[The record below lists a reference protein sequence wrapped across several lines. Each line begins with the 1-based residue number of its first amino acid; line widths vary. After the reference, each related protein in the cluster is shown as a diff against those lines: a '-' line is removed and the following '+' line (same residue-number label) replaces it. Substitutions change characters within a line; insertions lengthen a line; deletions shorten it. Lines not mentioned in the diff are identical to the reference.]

1 MYCYYIYFYQAST
14 TTTYIAAVAIPRNAL
29 TDKVRAKNP
38 TSTPT
43 PTATTTSTTT
53 PTTTPSASQ
62 VNTIN
67 DDSDDS
73 SVVFIGSN
81 PSPHSAQ
88 PTTVVVNRTSSTKAL
103 TQSVRVSS
111 SSSSSK
117 LQSTDLNRAAA
128 ATAGITAGKRRLEEE
143 SEFTVVQVANK
154 RVAK

>member
-29 TDKVRAKNP
+29 TDKVRAKNT
-38 TSTPT
+38 TST